1 MTYPANSLLN
11 IPWQQGWQVMS
22 VKPEASKRKNNCKKS
37 FFGVIALGV
46 SCIAIELIPVS
57 RQAAYWN
64 RCLDNTVNW
73 MDKKGT
79 LKGWEQKAKES
90 FAVGICNGAVY
101 EPTIKT
107 K

>member
-1 MTYPANSLLN
+1 MGESL
-11 IPWQQGWQVMS
+11 Q
-22 VKPEASKRKNNCKKS
+22 KA

-64 RCLDNTVNW
+64 RCLDSTVKLLDQKEN
-73 MDKKGT
+73 

-101 EPTIKT
+101 EPKIKT
-107 K
+107 Q

>member
-1 MTYPANSLLN
+1 MGESL
-11 IPWQQGWQVMS
+11 Q
-22 VKPEASKRKNNCKKS
+22 KA
-37 FFGVIALGV
+37 FFGVMALGV

-64 RCLDNTVNW
+64 RCLDNTVKLL
-73 MDKKGT
+73 DQKGT
-79 LKGWEQKAKES
+79 LKEWEQKAKES

-101 EPTIKT
+101 EPTIRT